1 MPSRVL
7 EPLQFPA
14 VRPVRDDLFVRAVS
28 VQGGESDIAGE
39 KTAFARITM
48 TGVGLASSATSAPAP
63 RRQET
68 AVLKLSEAEDL
79 AAQLGEL
86 LSFMARSTPTP
97 PAPAMGLWAW
107 RSEPPLDDDL
117 LVADASAGA
126 IAVQMDGRVTPTVR
140 VEFTGIAVQE
150 LALSVPPVLVQRAV
164 FSGPRQVQILIS
176 SLKKVVRSALEQ
188 RRTDV
193 YIPSGQSTPV
203 LRLIS

>member
-48 TGVGLASSATSAPAP
+48 TGVGLASSATNTPAP

-86 LSFMARSTPTP
+86 LSFMARSTPDATG
-97 PAPAMGLWAW
+97 AGHGALGLEIRAAAG
-107 RSEPPLDDDL
+107 RRPL
-117 LVADASAGA
+117 
-126 IAVQMDGRVTPTVR
+126 GRRCVR
-140 VEFTGIAVQE
+140 
-150 LALSVPPVLVQRAV
+150 RCDR
-164 FSGPRQVQILIS
+164 GPNGMAR
-176 SLKKVVRSALEQ
+176 
-188 RRTDV
+188 
-193 YIPSGQSTPV
+193 
-203 LRLIS
+203 